1 MSGICDVIEMICYG
15 TQVYCDDYR
24 KNKSIYVNIHG
35 VTREQAEYNRY
46 VPVLMTSVDTD
57 PSLCAAERAAILQR
71 LGAGEWKIFG
81 AHGGMKEYRLREE

>member
-1 MSGICDVIEMICYG
+1 MKKTFITTMPDQIGAFLRASECFAALG
-15 TQVYCDDYR
+15 
-24 KNKSIYVNIHG
+24 VNIHG
-35 VTREQAEYNRY
+35 MTREQAEYNRY
-46 VPVLMTSVDTD
+46 APVLMTSVDTD